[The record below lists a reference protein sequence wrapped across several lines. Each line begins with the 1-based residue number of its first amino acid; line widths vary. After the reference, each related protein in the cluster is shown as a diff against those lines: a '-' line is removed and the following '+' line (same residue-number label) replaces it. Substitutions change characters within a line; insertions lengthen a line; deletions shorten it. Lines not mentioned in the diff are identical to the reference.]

1 MAELTFT
8 DVMGVQLVSSN
19 ITDEMVLHAA
29 RVSTSGER
37 GDAIA
42 WTERDQGLIKYLM
55 REGHVSP
62 FEHGSMT
69 LFVHAP
75 IFVFREWMRHRTQS
89 FNEESG
95 RYRQLAPTF
104 YMPNAG
110 RPLVQHGK
118 VGHYTFDAGSEEQY
132 ISLAHNLGVVYRAA
146 YAAYERLLDEGVAK
160 EVARFALPV
169 STYSS
174 MYVTSNLR
182 NWLAFL
188 SLRTADNAQW
198 EIRDCAAQV
207 ESILTSLAP
216 RSVLAWKDK

>member
-1 MAELTFT
+1 MADLTFT
-8 DVMGVQLVSSN
+8 DKMNVNLVSSN

-29 RVSTSGER
+29 RVSTSGEL
-37 GDAIA
+37 GSTVE
-42 WTERDQGLIKYLM
+42 WNERDQGLIKYLM
-55 REGHVSP
+55 RENHVSP

-95 RYRQLAPTF
+95 RYRELGPTF
-104 YMPNAG
+104 YVPNAG

-118 VGHYTFDAGSEEQY
+118 VGHYTFDAGPEEMY
-132 ISLAHNLGVVYRAA
+132 LSLGHNVKAVYNSA
-146 YAAYERLLDEGVAK
+146 YAAYQRMLEEGVAK
-160 EVARFALPV
+160 EVARIVLPV
-169 STYSS
+169 GLYSS

-188 SLRTADNAQW
+188 GLRTAENAQW
-198 EIRDCAAQV
+198 EIRDCANQV